1 MASSSGTKADSGQ
14 PPRSLSRGMTR
25 MATRVL
31 DFPSEGE
38 DALDNLVVP
47 SCLASIAPIF
57 RVANEIEKDNPRVAY
72 LCMSFL
78 SLAVNFVLLVCN
90 FIVFGVHGLLHN
102 LIGSLHIGPLK
113 PKS

>member
-1 MASSSGTKADSGQ
+1 MASSSGTKADSG

-78 SLAVNFVLLVCN
+78 PSLSILSYFHCFWSTLFAS
-90 FIVFGVHGLLHN
+90 H
-102 LIGSLHIGPLK
+102 SY
-113 PKS
+113 